1 MKKLTVTHRT
11 TYRYAQPVKIGEHRA
26 MFRPRD
32 SHDMRVIDARLAIT
46 PAGAPIRWMHDV
58 FGNSVAYIGFDIEA
72 SELSIESIIELE
84 HYGLP
89 QPDYQI
95 ADFARVLPFAY
106 GADETQ
112 DLGRTTDRHYPDEE
126 HLIDAWAR
134 RFLKPE
140 GTSDTLEVLLAMNGA
155 IKEEF
160 AYQARDAHGTQ
171 TPLETLALKSG
182 SCRDFALF
190 LMEAARSLGLA
201 ARFVTGYLYDPAAD
215 PASGSDNGG
224 GLAVN
229 GAGATHAWTQIYL
242 PGAGWVE
249 LDPTNGI
256 VGGPHLIRIAVT
268 RTPEQAVPLAGK
280 WFGAANDFLGM
291 EVSVN
296 VHADA

>member
-1 MKKLTVTHRT
+1 MKRLTVTHRT
-11 TYRYAQPVKIGEHRA
+11 TYRYAQPVRIGEHRA

-32 SHDMRVIDARLAIT
+32 SHDMRVLEARLAIT

-58 FGNSVAYIGFDIEA
+58 FGNSVAYIGFDTEA

-106 GADETQ
+106 GADEAQ

-134 RFLKPE
+134 RFLTPE
-140 GTSDTLEVLLAMNGA
+140 GPSDTLEVLLAMNAA
-155 IKEEF
+155 IKNEF

-171 TPLETLALKSG
+171 TPLETLALQSG

-201 ARFVTGYLYDPAAD
+201 ARFVSGYLYDPAAD
-215 PASGSDNGG
+215 PGAQEGAQGI
-224 GLAVN
+224 A
-229 GAGATHAWTQIYL
+229 GAGATHAWTQVYL

-256 VGGPHLIRIAVT
+256 VGGPHLIRIAVS
-268 RTPEQAVPLAGK
+268 RTPDQAVPLAGK

-291 EVSVN
+291 EVSVE
-296 VHADA
+296 VLADV